1 MQRRAK
7 MHDFEIGDEVVYN
20 PQITPLPSA
29 RERKR
34 DWGTVVYIDNNYIHI
49 KHCDDGCCRGIHK
62 VLPEAV
68 SHFPRSWEQIKKRH
82 KKMFSQALFSLKER
96 KEPSL

>member
-1 MQRRAK
+1 MPK
-7 MHDFEIGDEVVYN
+7 HDFEIGDEVVYN

-34 DWGTVVYIDNNYIHI
+34 DWGTVVYTDNYYIHI
-49 KHCDDGCCRGIHK
+49 KRCGDGCNSLIQK

-68 SHFPRSWEQIKKRH
+68 SHFPRWEQIKKRH

>member
-1 MQRRAK
+1 MP

-20 PQITPLPSA
+20 PQITPLPNA

-34 DWGTVVYIDNNYIHI
+34 DQGIVLYIDNNYIHI
-49 KHCDDGCCRGIHK
+49 KHYDDRRTWTQK

>member
-1 MQRRAK
+1 MPK
-7 MHDFEIGDEVVYN
+7 HDFEIGDEVVYN

-34 DWGTVVYIDNNYIHI
+34 DHGIVVYIDNNYIHI
-49 KHCDDGCCRGIHK
+49 KHYDDRGTWTQK

-68 SHFPRSWEQIKKRH
+68 SHFPRSLEQIKKRH
-82 KKMFSQALFSLKER
+82 KKMLSKALFSLKER

>member
-1 MQRRAK
+1 MVKPHAK

-20 PQITPLPSA
+20 PQKPVPSA

-34 DWGTVVYIDNNYIHI
+34 DWGTVVYTDNYYIHI
-49 KHCDDGCCRGIHK
+49 KHCDGCHSWIQK